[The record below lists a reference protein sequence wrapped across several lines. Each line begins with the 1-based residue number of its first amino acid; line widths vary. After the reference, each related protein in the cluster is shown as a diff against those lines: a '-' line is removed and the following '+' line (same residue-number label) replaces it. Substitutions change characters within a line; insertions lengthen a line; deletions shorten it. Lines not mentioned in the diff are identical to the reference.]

1 MYRASSVSQIF
12 CSLEILLAIKYFYV
26 TLEWTF
32 FCSFSFLILM
42 LHMKGSDYSLIS
54 EEGTSGSDHSSYESG
69 SWVEC
74 LTLYPQSCSAYN
86 LLQYCFFVVAH
97 L

>member
-26 TLEWTF
+26 ILEWTI
-32 FCSFSFLILM
+32 FCSFSFLIVT
-42 LHMKGSDYSLIS
+42 LHVKGSDYFHIS
-54 EEGTSGSDHSSYESG
+54 EDGTSESFHSSCGAG
-69 SWVEC
+69 SQVEC
-74 LTLYPQSCSAYN
+74 LTLYPQSCSAYS
-86 LLQYCFFVVAH
+86 LLQYCFFVVEH

>member
-1 MYRASSVSQIF
+1 
-12 CSLEILLAIKYFYV
+12 
-26 TLEWTF
+26 
-32 FCSFSFLILM
+32 M

-97 L
+97 LWESVWYRHVHARGIIL